1 MNIASFLT
9 DINWN
14 EDKPAISM
22 MLETSATKEIR
33 IAMRVDQHMKEHKAP
48 FPIVVEVISGKIDF
62 GVGTEKTVLTQ
73 GQMIGLE
80 ANIPHDLKAIEE
92 SVVRL
97 SLSKHDSIQRVQ
109 QV

>member
-1 MNIASFLT
+1 MNSASFLK

-14 EDKPAISM
+14 EDKPAINV

-33 IAMRVDQHMKEHKAP
+33 IAMRVGQHMKEHKAP
-48 FPIVVEVISGKIDF
+48 FPIVVDVVSGKIDF
-62 GVGTEKTVLTQ
+62 GVGTEKTVLTT

-80 ANIPHDLKAIEE
+80 ANIAHDLSALEE
-92 SVVRL
+92 SVIRL
-97 SLSKHDSIQRVQ
+97 SLSKFDSVQRVQ

>member
-14 EDKPAISM
+14 EEKPAIQV
-22 MLETSATKEIR
+22 MLETSSIKEIR
-33 IAMRVDQHMKEHKAP
+33 IAMRNGQHMKEHKAP
-48 FPIVVEVISGKIDF
+48 FPIVVEVVSGKINF
-62 GVGTEKTVLTQ
+62 GVEKQNSVLAQ

-80 ANIPHDLKAIEE
+80 ANVPHDLTAIEE

-97 SLSKHDSIQRVQ
+97 SLSKFDSVQRVQ

>member
-1 MNIASFLT
+1 MNVASFLE
-9 DINWN
+9 DISWN
-14 EDKPAISM
+14 EDKPAIKV

-33 IAMRVDQHMKEHKAP
+33 IAMRKGQNIKEHKTP
-48 FPIVVEVISGKIDF
+48 FPIVVEIVSGKLNF
-62 GVGTEKTVLTQ
+62 GVEGKTHTFTP

-80 ANIPHDLKAIEE
+80 ANVPHDLTAQEE

-97 SLSKHDSIQRVQ
+97 SLSKFDSVERVQ